1 MCPIDKEIFEY
12 IVNHSLLE
20 SDLKSELPVYPCCL
34 AILTRVKKRCNNIDF
49 TKERTNAVWES
60 FKLNIPGQEGDP
72 DRLRVLMNNI
82 EDIAVAFFKDKNAD
96 IHSCSMEIN
105 QELTLC
111 TVKFNYTVK

>member
-1 MCPIDKEIFEY
+1 MDPRDKEIFEY

-20 SDLKSELPVYPCCL
+20 SDHKSKLVAYPCCL
-34 AILTRVKKRCNNIDF
+34 AILARVMKRCNNVDF
-49 TKERTNAVWES
+49 TKERTNAIWET
-60 FKLNIPGQEGDP
+60 FKLGISGQEDDP

-82 EDIAVAFFKDKNAD
+82 EDIAVAFFKDKRVD
-96 IHSCSMEIN
+96 IHSCTMEIN